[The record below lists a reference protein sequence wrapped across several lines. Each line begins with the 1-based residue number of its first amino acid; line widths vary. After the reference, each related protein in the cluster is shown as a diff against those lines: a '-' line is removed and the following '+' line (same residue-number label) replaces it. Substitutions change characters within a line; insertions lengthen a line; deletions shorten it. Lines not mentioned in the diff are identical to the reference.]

1 MENGYP
7 NNRPPLEK
15 RIFYLEHSGQYLMV
29 CALSDYSH
37 NKHTVVMANFI
48 YLDEKTDWRNL
59 DDLFNELVLE
69 ELQSSFMD
77 WYPTI
82 EEAISRHLEGF
93 S

>member
-1 MENGYP
+1 MGNGHQ
-7 NNRPPLEK
+7 NNQSSLEK
-15 RIFYLEHSGQYLMV
+15 RIFYLEHSGQYLMI
-29 CALSDYSH
+29 CALSDYSQ
-37 NKHTVVMANFI
+37 NKHTVVMANFL
-48 YLDEKTDWRNL
+48 YPNEKMDWRNL

-82 EEAISRHLEGF
+82 EKAISHHLEDF

>member
-1 MENGYP
+1 MENGHR
-7 NNRPPLEK
+7 NNRSPLEK
-15 RIFYLEHSGQYLMV
+15 RIFYPEHSGQYLMI
-29 CALSDYSH
+29 CALSDYSK
-37 NKHTVVMANFI
+37 NKHTVVMANFL
-48 YLDEKTDWRNL
+48 YPNEKMDWRNL

-82 EEAISRHLEGF
+82 EEAISHHLEDF

>member
-15 RIFYLEHSGQYLMV
+15 RIFDLEHSGQYLMV

-37 NKHTVVMANFI
+37 NKHTVVMANFL
-48 YLDEKTDWRNL
+48 YPNETMDWRNL

>member
-1 MENGYP
+1 M
-7 NNRPPLEK
+7 
-15 RIFYLEHSGQYLMV
+15 I
-29 CALSDYSH
+29 CALSDYSK
-37 NKHTVVMANFI
+37 NKHTVVMANFL
-48 YLDEKTDWRNL
+48 YPNEKMDWRNL

-82 EEAISRHLEGF
+82 EEAISHHLEDF

>member
-37 NKHTVVMANFI
+37 NKHTVVMANF
-48 YLDEKTDWRNL
+48 LCPNETRDWRNL
-59 DDLFNELVLE
+59 DNLFNELVLE

-82 EEAISRHLEGF
+82 EEAISHHLEGF

>member
-15 RIFYLEHSGQYLMV
+15 RIFYLEHSGQYLMI

-37 NKHTVVMANFI
+37 NKHTVVMANFL
-48 YLDEKTDWRNL
+48 YPNGTMDWRNL

-69 ELQSSFMD
+69 ELRASFMD
-77 WYPTI
+77 WYPTV
-82 EEAISRHLEGF
+82 EEAISRHLEDF

>member
-37 NKHTVVMANFI
+37 NKHTVVMANFL
-48 YLDEKTDWRNL
+48 YPNETRDWRNL

>member
-37 NKHTVVMANFI
+37 NKHTVVMANFLYPNEI
-48 YLDEKTDWRNL
+48 MDWRNL

>member
-1 MENGYP
+1 MGNGHR
-7 NNRPPLEK
+7 NNRSPLEK
-15 RIFYLEHSGQYLMV
+15 RIFYLEHSGQYLMI
-29 CALSDYSH
+29 CALSDYSQ
-37 NKHTVVMANFI
+37 NKHTVVMANFL
-48 YLDEKTDWRNL
+48 YPNEKMDWRNL

-82 EEAISRHLEGF
+82 EEAISHHLKDF

>member
-1 MENGYP
+1 
-7 NNRPPLEK
+7 
-15 RIFYLEHSGQYLMV
+15 
-29 CALSDYSH
+29 
-37 NKHTVVMANFI
+37 MANFL
-48 YLDEKTDWRNL
+48 YPNETMDWRNS

-93 S
+93 L